1 MHWRSSVGLHGTIVM
16 SAICVLCLVQTHGSE
31 CHSENLD
38 LVLKGL
44 TEQFWVVGQS
54 YHVGIGLSQN

>member
-1 MHWRSSVGLHGTIVM
+1 
-16 SAICVLCLVQTHGSE
+16 VLCLVQTHGSE

-44 TEQFWVVGQS
+44 TEQFWVVRQS
-54 YHVGIGLSQN
+54 HHVVIGLSQNVNIFGSNR